1 MKNGEKSDFWG
12 HFWEGSVDFGPNFY
26 LCNTNI
32 GILSPRHAPEG
43 AICDCLTNVQP
54 GKIGSKVSHPPKN
67 GPKSHLFTVYHL
79 WVIFSKSYMLENGQK
94 SQITSC

>member
-43 AICDCLTNVQP
+43 AINQFFLHKKHENDDP
-54 GKIGSKVSHPPKN
+54 KMKISEKVT
-67 GPKSHLFTVYHL
+67 F
-79 WVIFSKSYMLENGQK
+79 WVIFGKVG
-94 SQITSC
+94 